1 VAVDSRRLHK
11 GLEVLTFSPSKLQE
25 GLSLARF
32 IKSSPALLRMVSPM
46 ANAYARAAG
55 YRQMGLKYDDLIQ
68 EEKPEVQKALGR
80 LTERE
85 SYDRAFRLKQ
95 AIQLSVM
102 HRELPKENWLKPEE
116 VSTLTSI

>member
-1 VAVDSRRLHK
+1 
-11 GLEVLTFSPSKLQE
+11 
-25 GLSLARF
+25 
-32 IKSSPALLRMVSPM
+32 
-46 ANAYARAAG
+46 
-55 YRQMGLKYDDLIQ
+55 MGLKYDDLIQ
-68 EEKPEVQKALGR
+68 EEKPEVQTALKR

-116 VSTLTSI
+116 VCTFSQLRDTRMLTHHSLQDQRYLTPLINEVKRADEERAKWDTVKVNKK